1 MYQQCYIRYYM
12 ETECIIKVNCC
23 INLVSLQRTTRGAV
37 GTAKSFERNT
47 H

>member
-1 MYQQCYIRYYM
+1 MRYYIG
-12 ETECIIKVNCC
+12 TECILNVNFC
-23 INLVSLQRTTRGAV
+23 INLVGLQRTTGGTV